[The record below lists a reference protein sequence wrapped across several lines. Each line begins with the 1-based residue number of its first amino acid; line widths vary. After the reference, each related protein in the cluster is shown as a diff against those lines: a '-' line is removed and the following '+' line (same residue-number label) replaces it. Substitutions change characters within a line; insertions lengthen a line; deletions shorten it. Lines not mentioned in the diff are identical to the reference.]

1 MAGMQPEPVRRDILR
16 AAETIGLLDSGSR
29 SITRIVAVL
38 CTGQP
43 STSEVARLVASDPG
57 LCARVLRVAN
67 SAWFARQ
74 GEITTI
80 DQALTVLGT
89 DSVKAI
95 AAAACLDHVLPGF
108 HGDAGFDAFA
118 FVRHSQ
124 ASAVASVALAEKVRP
139 RLAADAY
146 VAGLLHNL
154 GVAVQVRLDTTGTH
168 SIIACRHAGDARPIV
183 ELERT
188 FSVIGHEHCVQ
199 VILDEWRLPPALVHA
214 ASHHHLPT
222 GAPLEYQPFA
232 ALVCLGAALALALG
246 ETYSLEPQPCAY
258 DPEALRILGIP
269 GKLLDDLAGTLPD
282 RIEAARRG
290 LLGG

>member
-1 MAGMQPEPVRRDILR
+1 MAGMQPTPTRRDILR
-16 AAETIGLLDSGSR
+16 AAESIGLLDSGSR
-29 SITRIVAVL
+29 SVTRIVALL

-80 DQALTVLGT
+80 DNALAVLGT
-89 DSVKAI
+89 ASVKAI

-108 HGDAGFDAFA
+108 HGNAAFDAYA

-124 ASAVASVALAEKVRP
+124 ASAVASVALAEQVRP
-139 RLAADAY
+139 HLAADAY

-154 GVAVQVRLDTTGTH
+154 GVAVQVRLDATGTH
-168 SIIACRHAGDARPIV
+168 SIIACRRAGDPRPID
-183 ELERT
+183 ELERGYA
-188 FSVIGHEHCVQ
+188 VLGHEHCVQ
-199 VILDEWRLPPALVHA
+199 VILDEWQLPAALVQA

-222 GAPLEYQPFA
+222 RAPADFQPFA
-232 ALVCLGAALALALG
+232 ALVCLGAAMALALG
-246 ETYSLEPQPCAY
+246 ETYSLEPQPCPY
-258 DPEALRILGIP
+258 DPGALQILGISAQ
-269 GKLLDDLAGTLPD
+269 LLEELAGTLPD
-282 RIEAARRG
+282 KIEAARSG
-290 LLGG
+290 LLGA